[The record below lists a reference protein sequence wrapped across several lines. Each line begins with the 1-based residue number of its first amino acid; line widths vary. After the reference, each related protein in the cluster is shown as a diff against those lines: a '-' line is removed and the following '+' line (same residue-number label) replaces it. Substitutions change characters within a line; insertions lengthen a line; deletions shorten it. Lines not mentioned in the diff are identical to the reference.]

1 MRLCSLGWACSV
13 VYNDSRHNLVG
24 LIVSIALSALCL
36 AKGIWNL
43 EKDSLRTFFVVL
55 IWLKAF
61 YIFGLGLMA

>member
-43 EKDSLRTFFVVL
+43 EKRQFAD
-55 IWLKAF
+55 
-61 YIFGLGLMA
+61 IFWVHPKFGVIS